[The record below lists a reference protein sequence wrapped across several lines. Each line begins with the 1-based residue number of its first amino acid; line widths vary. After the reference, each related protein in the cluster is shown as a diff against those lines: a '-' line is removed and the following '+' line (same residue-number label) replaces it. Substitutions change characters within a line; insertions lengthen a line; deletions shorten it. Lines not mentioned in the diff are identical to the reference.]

1 MTQYKEEVN
10 KRNEELKEERD
21 MNAITG
27 IERVI
32 NKPKG
37 IDHTNTYYRSGKQ
50 VRSYKDKR
58 KKDEV
63 ITEAYRQ

>member
-1 MTQYKEEVN
+1 MTQYKEEVK
-10 KRNEELKEERD
+10 KRDEALKEERD
-21 MNAITG
+21 MNSVTG

-37 IDHTNTYYRSGKQ
+37 IDHLNIYYKSGKQ

-63 ITEAYRQ
+63 ISEAFRK